1 MKKFYKRIS
10 LALPLVLILSLILS
24 FSASCSSAVLWE
36 SVGDKTISD
45 GTKEYT
51 VFDSPYAII
60 EDSPVYFVYENSPY
74 NDYLSIYSYEKYG
87 DIVWTDHGYIFAT
100 EAGMESLLSLEAG
113 DAGSYRIYTENYTY
127 SNVDAVTYDAL
138 ISLSLNP
145 LRIDVRDLYNYE
157 CFEIY
162 GVDSTGSVIMPYGA
176 VYVIDN
182 AIYFLSFLD
191 LPAGYF
197 SSEGYF
203 SYMKGE
209 VDIYPTGDVLGAEI
223 IALTDNATYNFP
235 EYVYESEDYSEM
247 DEDAAI
253 TVFYVIFTLVM
264 LAFPAIFLI
273 ISLAIAAARKRRS
286 NRYWLFG
293 AFLSLLWIAASVAI
307 LIII

>member
-1 MKKFYKRIS
+1 
-10 LALPLVLILSLILS
+10 
-24 FSASCSSAVLWE
+24 
-36 SVGDKTISD
+36 
-45 GTKEYT
+45 
-51 VFDSPYAII
+51 
-60 EDSPVYFVYENSPY
+60 
-74 NDYLSIYSYEKYG
+74 
-87 DIVWTDHGYIFAT
+87 
-100 EAGMESLLSLEAG
+100 
-113 DAGSYRIYTENYTY
+113 
-127 SNVDAVTYDAL
+127 
-138 ISLSLNP
+138 
-145 LRIDVRDLYNYE
+145 
-157 CFEIY
+157 
-162 GVDSTGSVIMPYGA
+162 
-176 VYVIDN
+176 
-182 AIYFLSFLD
+182 
-191 LPAGYF
+191 
-197 SSEGYF
+197 
-203 SYMKGE
+203 MKGE